1 MCLCY
6 LACRTDSARVTEFK
20 FKDQLS
26 ASTSANLE
34 KKKGGQKRRTK
45 REILNATPTAL
56 GNAVS
61 HGAHVEI
68 IPPPQ
73 ESQAAPKKRWPCLV
87 RSPIYNPDYPTF
99 CECLQPHCSYH
110 CPTARSILSRG
121 CTTYSWP
128 APEVIRNSGWSP
140 PAESYTNSYIGV
152 ETGRQGGLIED
163 PDACKCVSFPDVSF
177 LNQKLQLPSIG
188 LASKP
193 KITLLQSRLPC
204 YFHVSP

>member
-1 MCLCY
+1 M
-6 LACRTDSARVTEFK
+6 TEFK
-20 FKDQLS
+20 SKDQLS
-26 ASTSANLE
+26 ASTSASLE

-45 REILNATPTAL
+45 RESLNTIPTAL

-73 ESQAAPKKRWPCLV
+73 ESQPAPKKRWPCLV

-128 APEVIRNSGWSP
+128 APEVIRNSSWSL
-140 PAESYTNSYIGV
+140 PAESYTNRYIGV
-152 ETGRQGGLIED
+152 GTGRQGSLVED
-163 PDACKCVSFPDVSF
+163 PDACKCVSFLDVSF

-188 LASKP
+188 LVSKP
-193 KITLLQSRLPC
+193 KTTLLQSRLPC